1 MQTDLVSPPSEPP
14 SPLPVEVREV
24 DTGDDAMLQRWH
36 EIYVAADT
44 FERPWATV
52 WSFEE
57 AAVNARAEDESL
69 RSVFVGAFD
78 GVEMVGAGIYQLPL
92 LDNTDKVYGGV
103 FVEPALRRRG
113 VGSALVEHAVATTR
127 AERRSIL
134 LVEGGL
140 PGTERQDHPYTRF
153 ALRHGFTMANVEVH
167 RVLDLPLDAAEVE
180 AMRAEAAPH
189 HQAYEIRTFED
200 EIPDELLPSYV
211 ELLNRLALEAPTGEI
226 DFEAEALTPEVYR
239 KQVEKMRAQG
249 RHKLTTLAISS
260 EGEAVANTDLVIP
273 REDRTRV
280 YQWGTLVRSDHR
292 GHRLGAAV
300 KLQNLLALQERYP
313 ERTEIHTTNA
323 ENNDT
328 MIRINDRLGF
338 RVVEICP
345 EFMLEL

>member
-14 SPLPVEVREV
+14 SPLAVEVREL
-24 DTGDDAMLQRWH
+24 DTGDDAVLQRWH

-57 AAVNARAEDESL
+57 AAVNARDEDETL
-69 RSVFVGAFD
+69 RNVFVGAFD
-78 GVEMVGAGIYQLPL
+78 GAEMVGAGINQLPL

-127 AERRSIL
+127 AAGRSIL

-140 PGTERQDHPYTRF
+140 PGTEREDHPYTRF

-167 RVLDLPLDAAEVE
+167 RVLDLPLDTAEVE

-189 HQAYEIRTFED
+189 YEGYEIRTFED
-200 EIPDELLPSYV
+200 EIPDQLLPSYV
-211 ELLNRLALEAPTGEI
+211 ELLNRLVLEAPTGEI
-226 DFEAEALTPEVYR
+226 DFEAEAVTPEVYR
-239 KQVEKMRAQG
+239 KQVKRMRAQG
-249 RHKLTTLAISS
+249 RHKLTTLAVSS

-273 REDRTRV
+273 REDRARV

-292 GHRLGAAV
+292 GHHLGAAV
-300 KLQNLLALQERYP
+300 KLQNLLALQECYP

-328 MIRINDRLGF
+328 MIGINDRLGF

-345 EFMLEL
+345 EFMLET

>member
-1 MQTDLVSPPSEPP
+1 MQTDLVSPPSEPT
-14 SPLPVEVREV
+14 SPLPVEVREL
-24 DTGDDAMLQRWH
+24 DTGDDAVLQRWH

-57 AAVNARAEDESL
+57 AAVNAREEDETL
-69 RSVFVGAFD
+69 RNVFVGAFD
-78 GVEMVGAGIYQLPL
+78 GAEMVGAGINQLPL

-127 AERRSIL
+127 AAGRSIL

-140 PGTERQDHPYTRF
+140 PGTEREDHPYTRF

-167 RVLDLPLDAAEVE
+167 RVLDLPLDTAAVE

-189 HQAYEIRTFED
+189 HEGYEIRTFED

-211 ELLNRLALEAPTGEI
+211 ELLNRLVLEAPTGEI
-226 DFEAEALTPEVYR
+226 DFEAEAVTPEVYR
-239 KQVEKMRAQG
+239 KQVERMRAQG
-249 RHKLTTLAISS
+249 RHKLTTLAVSS

-273 REDRTRV
+273 REDRARV

-292 GHRLGAAV
+292 GHHLGAAV

-328 MIRINDRLGF
+328 MIGINDRLGF

-345 EFMLEL
+345 EFMLEA

>member
-1 MQTDLVSPPSEPP
+1 MQTDLVSPASEPP
-14 SPLPVEVREV
+14 SPLPVEVREL
-24 DTGDDAMLQRWH
+24 DTGDDAVLQRWH

-57 AAVNARAEDESL
+57 AAVNARDEDATL

-78 GVEMVGAGIYQLPL
+78 GADMVGAGINQLPL

-127 AERRSIL
+127 AAGRSIL

-140 PGTERQDHPYTRF
+140 PGTEREDHPYTRF
-153 ALRHGFTMANVEVH
+153 ALRHGFIMANVEVH
-167 RVLDLPLDAAEVE
+167 RVLDLPLDTEKVE

-189 HQAYEIRTFED
+189 HEGYEIRTFED

-211 ELLNRLALEAPTGEI
+211 ELLNRLVLEAPTGEI
-226 DFEAEALTPEVYR
+226 DFEAEAVTPEVYR

-249 RHKLTTLAISS
+249 RHKLTTLAVSS

-273 REDRTRV
+273 REDRARV

-328 MIRINDRLGF
+328 MIGINDRLGF

-345 EFMLEL
+345 EFMLET

>member
-1 MQTDLVSPPSEPP
+1 MQTDLVPPPSEPP
-14 SPLPVEVREV
+14 TPLSVEVREV
-24 DTGDDAMLQRWH
+24 DTGDDGMLRRWH

-78 GVEMVGAGIYQLPL
+78 GVEMVGAGICQLPL

-113 VGSALVEHAVATTR
+113 VGTALVEHAVATVR
-127 AERRSIL
+127 AEGRSIL

-140 PGTERQDHPYTRF
+140 PGTEREDHPYTRF

-189 HQAYEIRTFED
+189 HEAYEIWTFED

-211 ELLNRLALEAPTGEI
+211 GLLNRLALEAPTGEI
-226 DFEAEALTPEVYR
+226 DFEAEAVTAEVYR

-249 RHKLTTLAISS
+249 RHKLTTLAISA

-280 YQWGTLVRSDHR
+280 YQWGTLVRGDHR

-328 MIRINDRLGF
+328 MIGINDRLGF

-345 EFMLEL
+345 EFMLQR